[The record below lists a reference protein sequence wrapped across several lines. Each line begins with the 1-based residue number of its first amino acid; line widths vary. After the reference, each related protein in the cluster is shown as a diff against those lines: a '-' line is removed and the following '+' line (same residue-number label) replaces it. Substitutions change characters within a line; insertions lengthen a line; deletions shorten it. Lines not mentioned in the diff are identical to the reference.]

1 LLAVRPLRSQRTIY
15 FWFLAFTGFLV
26 VVSLMTLLG
35 SASELSNSSD
45 ELKNLKVTGPNIEDF
60 VKTQNIDFRLNNN
73 NNQRRLRAADIPK
86 LADDAIVPVSLD
98 DAVNRA
104 FQFFAEF
111 ENKRFKPILDVTL
124 PVVESV
130 DPASPAGLAGVKPG
144 DIVTY
149 LNAAKIESVTGFYFA
164 LNDRPAS
171 ELILKLLRNKRDTIT
186 VVMRIAGKGLIND
199 SNVGLRFVTPLDAVY
214 YTEQETKRQIDQYRR
229 EMLAA
234 IPIDWR
240 ADAANNLMQN
250 ARRLNLIA
258 RGLIDPSGTNPAKI
272 QSREVLAWQHK
283 KYLENVDIY
292 LSQKWKIERRS
303 AAHLTGMGDAVVGLV
318 CSLFI
323 FAIAFGLFWYQRQL
337 PGKKS

>member
-1 LLAVRPLRSQRTIY
+1 
-15 FWFLAFTGFLV
+15 
-26 VVSLMTLLG
+26 MTLLG

-186 VVMRIAGKGLIND
+186 VVMRIAGKGPIND

-292 LSQKWKIERRS
+292 LSQKGKIERRS
-303 AAHLTGMGDAVVGLV
+303 ATHLTGMGDAVVGLV

>member
-1 LLAVRPLRSQRTIY
+1 
-15 FWFLAFTGFLV
+15 
-26 VVSLMTLLG
+26 
-35 SASELSNSSD
+35 
-45 ELKNLKVTGPNIEDF
+45 
-60 VKTQNIDFRLNNN
+60 
-73 NNQRRLRAADIPK
+73 
-86 LADDAIVPVSLD
+86 
-98 DAVNRA
+98 
-104 FQFFAEF
+104 
-111 ENKRFKPILDVTL
+111 
-124 PVVESV
+124 
-130 DPASPAGLAGVKPG
+130 
-144 DIVTY
+144 
-149 LNAAKIESVTGFYFA
+149 
-164 LNDRPAS
+164 
-171 ELILKLLRNKRDTIT
+171 
-186 VVMRIAGKGLIND
+186 MRIAGKGLIND

>member
-1 LLAVRPLRSQRTIY
+1 
-15 FWFLAFTGFLV
+15 
-26 VVSLMTLLG
+26 MTLLG
-35 SASELSNSSD
+35 AASELSSSSD
-45 ELKNLKVTGPNIEDF
+45 ELKNLKVTGPNLEDF
-60 VKTQNIDFRLNNN
+60 VKTQSIDFRLNNN

-86 LADDAIVPVSLD
+86 LADDAIVPVGLD
-98 DAVNRA
+98 EAVNRA

-130 DPASPAGLAGVKPG
+130 DPASPAGLAGIKPG

-149 LNAAKIESVTGFYFA
+149 LNAVKIESVTGFYFA
-164 LNDRPAS
+164 LNDRPAA
-171 ELILKLLRNKRDTIT
+171 EVTLKLLRNKKDAIS
-186 VVMRIAGKGLIND
+186 VVMRIAGKAPIND
-199 SNVGLRFVTPLDAVY
+199 SNVGLRFVTPADAVY
-214 YTEQETKRQIDQYRR
+214 YTEQETKRQVDQYRR
-229 EMLAA
+229 EMLSA

-250 ARRLNLIA
+250 AKRLNLIA
-258 RGLIDPSGTNPAKI
+258 RGIIDPSGANPAKI

-283 KYLENVDIY
+283 KYLENVEVY
-292 LSQKWKIERRS
+292 FSQKWKIERRS
-303 AAHLTGMGDAVVGLV
+303 ADHLAGMGDAVIAII

-337 PGKKS
+337 PGKGA

>member
-1 LLAVRPLRSQRTIY
+1 
-15 FWFLAFTGFLV
+15 
-26 VVSLMTLLG
+26 MTLLG
-35 SASELSNSSD
+35 AASELSSSSD
-45 ELKNLKVTGPNIEDF
+45 ELKNLKVTGPNLEDF
-60 VKTQNIDFRLNNN
+60 VKTQSIDFRLNNN
-73 NNQRRLRAADIPK
+73 NNQRRLRAVDIPK
-86 LADDAIVPVSLD
+86 LADDAIVPVGLD
-98 DAVNRA
+98 EAVNRA

-130 DPASPAGLAGVKPG
+130 DPASPAGLAGIKPG

-149 LNAAKIESVTGFYFA
+149 LNAVKIESVTGFYFA
-164 LNDRPAS
+164 LNDRPAA
-171 ELILKLLRNKRDTIT
+171 EVTLKLLRNKKDAIS
-186 VVMRIAGKGLIND
+186 VVMRIAGKAPIND

-214 YTEQETKRQIDQYRR
+214 FTEQETKRQVDQYRR
-229 EMLAA
+229 EMLSA

-250 ARRLNLIA
+250 AKRLNLIA
-258 RGLIDPSGTNPAKI
+258 RAIIDPSGANPAKI

-283 KYLENVDIY
+283 KYLENVEVY
-292 LSQKWKIERRS
+292 FSQKWKIERRS
-303 AAHLTGMGDAVVGLV
+303 ADHLTGMGDAVVALI

-337 PGKKS
+337 PGKGA

>member
-1 LLAVRPLRSQRTIY
+1 MLAVRPLRSQRTIY

>member
-1 LLAVRPLRSQRTIY
+1 
-15 FWFLAFTGFLV
+15 
-26 VVSLMTLLG
+26 MTLLG
-35 SASELSNSSD
+35 AASELSSSSD
-45 ELKNLKVTGPNIEDF
+45 ELKNLKVTGPNLEDF
-60 VKTQNIDFRLNNN
+60 VKTQSIDFRLNNN
-73 NNQRRLRAADIPK
+73 NNQRRLRAVDIPK
-86 LADDAIVPVSLD
+86 LADDAIVPVGLD
-98 DAVNRA
+98 EAVNRA

-130 DPASPAGLAGVKPG
+130 DPASPAGLAGIRPG

-149 LNAAKIESVTGFYFA
+149 LNAVKIESVTGFYFA
-164 LNDRPAS
+164 LNDRPAA
-171 ELILKLLRNKRDTIT
+171 EVTLKLLRNKKDAIS
-186 VVMRIAGKGLIND
+186 VVMRIAGKAPIND

-214 YTEQETKRQIDQYRR
+214 YTEQETKRQVDQYRR
-229 EMLAA
+229 EMLSA

-250 ARRLNLIA
+250 AKRLNLIA
-258 RGLIDPSGTNPAKI
+258 RAIIDPSGANPAKI

-283 KYLENVDIY
+283 KYLENVEVY
-292 LSQKWKIERRS
+292 FSQKWKIERRS
-303 AAHLTGMGDAVVGLV
+303 ADHLTGMGDAVVALI

-337 PGKKS
+337 PGKGA

>member
-1 LLAVRPLRSQRTIY
+1 MLAVRPLRSQRTIY

-186 VVMRIAGKGLIND
+186 VVMRIAGKGPIND

-272 QSREVLAWQHK
+272 QSKEVLAWQHK

>member
-1 LLAVRPLRSQRTIY
+1 
-15 FWFLAFTGFLV
+15 LAFASFLV
-26 VVSLMTLLG
+26 VASLMALLG

-45 ELKNLKVTGPNIEDF
+45 ELKNLKVTGPNLEDF
-60 VKTQNIDFRLNNN
+60 VKTQSIDFRLNNN

-104 FQFFAEF
+104 FQFFSEF

-130 DPASPAGLAGVKPG
+130 DPASPAGLAGIKPG

-149 LNAAKIESVTGFYFA
+149 LNAVKIESVTGFYFA

-171 ELILKLLRNKRDTIT
+171 EIALKVLRNKRETIS
-186 VVMRIAGKGLIND
+186 VVMRIAGKGPIND
-199 SNVGLRFVTPLDAVY
+199 SNCGLRFVTPPDAVY
-214 YTEQETKRQIDQYRR
+214 YTEQETKRQADQYRR
-229 EMLAA
+229 EMLSA

-272 QSREVLAWQHK
+272 QSKEVLAWQHK

-292 LSQKWKIERRS
+292 FSQKWKIERVS
-303 AAHLTGMGDAVVGLV
+303 AAYLTGMGDAVVGLV

>member
-1 LLAVRPLRSQRTIY
+1 
-15 FWFLAFTGFLV
+15 
-26 VVSLMTLLG
+26 MTLLG
-35 SASELSNSSD
+35 AASELSSSSD
-45 ELKNLKVTGPNIEDF
+45 ELKNLKVTGPNLEDF
-60 VKTQNIDFRLNNN
+60 VKTQSIDFRLNNN
-73 NNQRRLRAADIPK
+73 NNQRRLRAVDIPK
-86 LADDAIVPVSLD
+86 LADDAIVPVGLD
-98 DAVNRA
+98 EAVNRA

-130 DPASPAGLAGVKPG
+130 DPASPAGLAGIKPG

-149 LNAAKIESVTGFYFA
+149 LNAVKIESVTGFYFA
-164 LNDRPAS
+164 LNDRPAA
-171 ELILKLLRNKRDTIT
+171 EVTLKLLRNKKDAIS
-186 VVMRIAGKGLIND
+186 VVMRIAGKAPIND

-214 YTEQETKRQIDQYRR
+214 YTEQETKRQVDQYRR
-229 EMLAA
+229 EMLSA

-250 ARRLNLIA
+250 AKRLNLIA
-258 RGLIDPSGTNPAKI
+258 RAIFDPSGANPAKI

-283 KYLENVDIY
+283 KYLENVEVY
-292 LSQKWKIERRS
+292 FSQKWKIERRS
-303 AAHLTGMGDAVVGLV
+303 ADHLTGMGDAVVALI

-337 PGKKS
+337 PGKGA

>member
-1 LLAVRPLRSQRTIY
+1 MFSFRPPRSQRTIY
-15 FWFLAFTGFLV
+15 FWFLAFASFLV
-26 VVSLMTLLG
+26 VASLMALLG

-45 ELKNLKVTGPNIEDF
+45 ELKNLKVTGPNLEDF
-60 VKTQNIDFRLNNN
+60 VKTQSIDFRLNNN

-104 FQFFAEF
+104 FQFFSEF

-130 DPASPAGLAGVKPG
+130 DPASPAGLAGIKPG

-149 LNAAKIESVTGFYFA
+149 LNAVKIESVTGFYFA

-171 ELILKLLRNKRDTIT
+171 EIALKVLRNKRETIS
-186 VVMRIAGKGLIND
+186 VVMRIAGKGPIND
-199 SNVGLRFVTPLDAVY
+199 SNCGLRFVTPPDAVY
-214 YTEQETKRQIDQYRR
+214 YTEQETKRQADQYRR
-229 EMLAA
+229 EMLSA

-258 RGLIDPSGTNPAKI
+258 KGLIDPSGTNPAKI
-272 QSREVLAWQHK
+272 QSKEVLAWQHK

-292 LSQKWKIERRS
+292 FSQKWKIERVS
-303 AAHLTGMGDAVVGLV
+303 AAYLTGMGDAVVGLV

>member
-1 LLAVRPLRSQRTIY
+1 
-15 FWFLAFTGFLV
+15 
-26 VVSLMTLLG
+26 
-35 SASELSNSSD
+35 
-45 ELKNLKVTGPNIEDF
+45 
-60 VKTQNIDFRLNNN
+60 VKTQSIDFRLTNN
-73 NNQRRLRAADIPK
+73 NNQRRLRAVDIPK
-86 LADDAIVPVSLD
+86 LADDAIVPVGLD
-98 DAVNRA
+98 EAVNRA

-130 DPASPAGLAGVKPG
+130 DPASPAGLAGIKPG

-149 LNAAKIESVTGFYFA
+149 LNAVKIESVTGFYFA
-164 LNDRPAS
+164 LNDRPAA
-171 ELILKLLRNKRDTIT
+171 EVTLKLLRNKKDAIS
-186 VVMRIAGKGLIND
+186 VVMRIAGKAPIND

-214 YTEQETKRQIDQYRR
+214 YTEQETKRQVDQYRR
-229 EMLAA
+229 EMLSA

-250 ARRLNLIA
+250 AKRLNLIA
-258 RGLIDPSGTNPAKI
+258 RAIIDPSGANPAKI

-283 KYLENVDIY
+283 KYLENVEVY
-292 LSQKWKIERRS
+292 FSQKWKIERRS
-303 AAHLTGMGDAVVGLV
+303 ADHLTGMGDAVVALI

-337 PGKKS
+337 PGKGA

>member
-1 LLAVRPLRSQRTIY
+1 
-15 FWFLAFTGFLV
+15 
-26 VVSLMTLLG
+26 MTLLG

-45 ELKNLKVTGPNIEDF
+45 DLKNLKVTGPNIEDF

-164 LNDRPAS
+164 LNDRPAA
-171 ELILKLLRNKRDTIT
+171 ELTLKLLRNKRDTIT
-186 VVMRIAGKGLIND
+186 VVMRIAGKGPIND
-199 SNVGLRFVTPLDAVY
+199 GNVGLRFVTPLDAVY
-214 YTEQETKRQIDQYRR
+214 YTEQETKRQVDQYRR
-229 EMLAA
+229 EMLSA

-258 RGLIDPSGTNPAKI
+258 KGLIDPSGTNPAKI

>member
-1 LLAVRPLRSQRTIY
+1 
-15 FWFLAFTGFLV
+15 LAFSSFLV

-35 SASELSNSSD
+35 AASELSSSSD
-45 ELKNLKVTGPNIEDF
+45 ELKNLKVTGPNLEDF
-60 VKTQNIDFRLNNN
+60 VKTQSIDFRLNNN
-73 NNQRRLRAADIPK
+73 NNQRRLRAVDIPK
-86 LADDAIVPVSLD
+86 LADDAIVPVGLD
-98 DAVNRA
+98 EAVNRA

-130 DPASPAGLAGVKPG
+130 DPASPAGLAGIKPG

-149 LNAAKIESVTGFYFA
+149 LNAVKIESVTGFYFA
-164 LNDRPAS
+164 LNDRPAA
-171 ELILKLLRNKRDTIT
+171 EVTLKLLRNKKDAIS
-186 VVMRIAGKGLIND
+186 VVMRIAGKAPIND

-214 YTEQETKRQIDQYRR
+214 YTEQETKRQVDQYRR
-229 EMLAA
+229 EMLSA

-250 ARRLNLIA
+250 AKRLNLIA
-258 RGLIDPSGTNPAKI
+258 RAIIDPSGANPAKI

-283 KYLENVDIY
+283 KYLENVEVY
-292 LSQKWKIERRS
+292 FSQKWKIERRS
-303 AAHLTGMGDAVVGLV
+303 ADHLTGMGDAVVALI

-337 PGKKS
+337 PGKGA

>member
-1 LLAVRPLRSQRTIY
+1 MA
-15 FWFLAFTGFLV
+15 
-26 VVSLMTLLG
+26 LLG

-45 ELKNLKVTGPNIEDF
+45 ELKNLKVTGPNLEDF
-60 VKTQNIDFRLNNN
+60 VKTQSIDFRLNNN

-104 FQFFAEF
+104 FQFFSEF

-130 DPASPAGLAGVKPG
+130 DPASPAGLAGIKPG

-149 LNAAKIESVTGFYFA
+149 LNAVKIESVTGFYFA

-171 ELILKLLRNKRDTIT
+171 EVALKVLRNKRETIS
-186 VVMRIAGKGLIND
+186 VVMRIAGKGPIND
-199 SNVGLRFVTPLDAVY
+199 SNCGLRFVTPPDAVY
-214 YTEQETKRQIDQYRR
+214 YTEQETKRQADQYRR
-229 EMLAA
+229 EMLSA

-272 QSREVLAWQHK
+272 QSKEVLAWQHK

-292 LSQKWKIERRS
+292 FSQKWKIERLS
-303 AAHLTGMGDAVVGLV
+303 AAYLTGMGDAVVGLV

>member
-1 LLAVRPLRSQRTIY
+1 
-15 FWFLAFTGFLV
+15 
-26 VVSLMTLLG
+26 MTLLG

-186 VVMRIAGKGLIND
+186 VVMRIAGKGPIND

-272 QSREVLAWQHK
+272 QSKEVLAWQHK

>member
-186 VVMRIAGKGLIND
+186 VVMRIAGKGPIND

>member
-1 LLAVRPLRSQRTIY
+1 
-15 FWFLAFTGFLV
+15 
-26 VVSLMTLLG
+26 
-35 SASELSNSSD
+35 
-45 ELKNLKVTGPNIEDF
+45 
-60 VKTQNIDFRLNNN
+60 VKTQSIDFRLNNN
-73 NNQRRLRAADIPK
+73 NNQRRLRAVDIPK
-86 LADDAIVPVSLD
+86 LADDAIVPVGLD
-98 DAVNRA
+98 EAVNRA

-130 DPASPAGLAGVKPG
+130 DPASPAGLAGIKPG

-149 LNAAKIESVTGFYFA
+149 LNAVKIESVTGFYFA
-164 LNDRPAS
+164 LNDRPAA
-171 ELILKLLRNKRDTIT
+171 EVTLKLLRNKKDAIS
-186 VVMRIAGKGLIND
+186 VVMRIAGKAPIND

-214 YTEQETKRQIDQYRR
+214 FTEQETKRQVDQYRR
-229 EMLAA
+229 EMLSA

-250 ARRLNLIA
+250 AKRLNLIA
-258 RGLIDPSGTNPAKI
+258 RAIIDPSGANPAKI

-283 KYLENVDIY
+283 KYLENVEVY
-292 LSQKWKIERRS
+292 FSQKWKIERRS
-303 AAHLTGMGDAVVGLV
+303 ADHLTGMGDAVVALI

-337 PGKKS
+337 PGKGA

>member
-1 LLAVRPLRSQRTIY
+1 M
-15 FWFLAFTGFLV
+15 AFSSFLV

-35 SASELSNSSD
+35 AASELSSSSD
-45 ELKNLKVTGPNIEDF
+45 ELKNLKVTGPNLEDF
-60 VKTQNIDFRLNNN
+60 VKTQSIDFRLTNN
-73 NNQRRLRAADIPK
+73 NNQRRLRAVDIPK
-86 LADDAIVPVSLD
+86 LADDAIVPVGLD
-98 DAVNRA
+98 EAVNRA

-130 DPASPAGLAGVKPG
+130 DPASPAGLAGIKPG

-149 LNAAKIESVTGFYFA
+149 LNAVKIESVTGFYFA
-164 LNDRPAS
+164 LNDRPAA
-171 ELILKLLRNKRDTIT
+171 EVTLKLLRNKKDAIS
-186 VVMRIAGKGLIND
+186 VVMRIAGKAPIND

-214 YTEQETKRQIDQYRR
+214 YTEQETKRQVDQYRR
-229 EMLAA
+229 EMLSA

-250 ARRLNLIA
+250 AKRLNLIA
-258 RGLIDPSGTNPAKI
+258 RAIIDPSGANPAKI

-283 KYLENVDIY
+283 KYLENVEVY
-292 LSQKWKIERRS
+292 FSQKWKIERRS
-303 AAHLTGMGDAVVGLV
+303 ADHLTGMGDAVVALI

-337 PGKKS
+337 PGKGA

>member
-1 LLAVRPLRSQRTIY
+1 
-15 FWFLAFTGFLV
+15 
-26 VVSLMTLLG
+26 MTLLG
-35 SASELSNSSD
+35 AASELSSSSD
-45 ELKNLKVTGPNIEDF
+45 ELKNLKVTGPNLEDF
-60 VKTQNIDFRLNNN
+60 VKTQSIDFRLNNN
-73 NNQRRLRAADIPK
+73 NNQRRLRAVDIPK
-86 LADDAIVPVSLD
+86 LADDAIVPVGLD
-98 DAVNRA
+98 EAVNRA

-130 DPASPAGLAGVKPG
+130 DPASPAGLAGIKPG

-149 LNAAKIESVTGFYFA
+149 LNAVKIESVTGFYFA
-164 LNDRPAS
+164 LNDRPAA
-171 ELILKLLRNKRDTIT
+171 EVTLKLLRNKKDAIS
-186 VVMRIAGKGLIND
+186 VVMRIAGKAPIND

-214 YTEQETKRQIDQYRR
+214 YTEQETKRQVDQYRR
-229 EMLAA
+229 EMLSA

-250 ARRLNLIA
+250 AKRLNLIA
-258 RGLIDPSGTNPAKI
+258 RAIIDPSGANPAKI

-283 KYLENVDIY
+283 KYLENVEVY
-292 LSQKWKIERRS
+292 FSQKWRIERRS
-303 AAHLTGMGDAVVGLV
+303 ADHLTGMGDAVVALI

-337 PGKKS
+337 PGKGA

>member
-1 LLAVRPLRSQRTIY
+1 
-15 FWFLAFTGFLV
+15 
-26 VVSLMTLLG
+26 MTLLG

-186 VVMRIAGKGLIND
+186 VVMRIAGKGPIND

>member
-1 LLAVRPLRSQRTIY
+1 
-15 FWFLAFTGFLV
+15 
-26 VVSLMTLLG
+26 MTLLG
-35 SASELSNSSD
+35 AASELSSSSD
-45 ELKNLKVTGPNIEDF
+45 ELKNLKVTGPNLEDF
-60 VKTQNIDFRLNNN
+60 VKTQSIDFRLTNN
-73 NNQRRLRAADIPK
+73 NNQRRLRAVDIPK
-86 LADDAIVPVSLD
+86 LADDAIVPVGLD
-98 DAVNRA
+98 EAVNRA

-130 DPASPAGLAGVKPG
+130 DPASPAGLAGIKPG

-149 LNAAKIESVTGFYFA
+149 LNAVKIESVTGFYFA
-164 LNDRPAS
+164 LNDRPAA
-171 ELILKLLRNKRDTIT
+171 EVTLKLLRNKKDAIS
-186 VVMRIAGKGLIND
+186 VVMRIAGKAPIND

-214 YTEQETKRQIDQYRR
+214 FTEQETKRQVDQYRR
-229 EMLAA
+229 EMLSA

-250 ARRLNLIA
+250 AKRLNLIA
-258 RGLIDPSGTNPAKI
+258 RAIIDPSGANPAKI

-283 KYLENVDIY
+283 KYLENVEVY
-292 LSQKWKIERRS
+292 FSQKWKIERRS
-303 AAHLTGMGDAVVGLV
+303 ADHLTGMGDAVVALI

-337 PGKKS
+337 PGKGA

>member
-1 LLAVRPLRSQRTIY
+1 
-15 FWFLAFTGFLV
+15 
-26 VVSLMTLLG
+26 MTLLG
-35 SASELSNSSD
+35 AASELSSSSD
-45 ELKNLKVTGPNIEDF
+45 ELKSLKVTGPNLEDF
-60 VKTQNIDFRLNNN
+60 VKTQSIDFRLNS
-73 NNQRRLRAADIPK
+73 NNQRRLRASDIPK
-86 LADDAIVPVSLD
+86 LADDAIVPVGLD
-98 DAVNRA
+98 EAVNRA

-149 LNAAKIESVTGFYFA
+149 LNAVKIESVTGFYFA

-171 ELILKLLRNKRDTIT
+171 EITLKLLRNKRETIA
-186 VVMRIAGKGLIND
+186 VVMRIAGKGPIND

-214 YTEQETKRQIDQYRR
+214 YTEQEPKRQVDQYRR
-229 EMLAA
+229 EMLPA

-250 ARRLNLIA
+250 AKRLNLIA
-258 RGLIDPSGTNPAKI
+258 RGIIDPSGANPAKI

-283 KYLENVDIY
+283 KYLENVEVY
-292 LSQKWKIERRS
+292 FSQKWKIERSS
-303 AAHLTGMGDAVVGLV
+303 ADYLTGMGDAVAALV

-337 PGKKS
+337 PGKNA

>member
-1 LLAVRPLRSQRTIY
+1 LFALRPPGSQRTIY
-15 FWFLAFTGFLV
+15 FWFLAFTSFLV

-35 SASELSNSSD
+35 AASELSSSSD
-45 ELKNLKVTGPNIEDF
+45 ELKNLKVTGPNLEDF
-60 VKTQNIDFRLNNN
+60 VKTQSIDFRLNNN

-124 PVVESV
+124 PVIESV
-130 DPASPAGLAGVKPG
+130 EPLSPAGLAGVKTG

-149 LNAAKIESVTGFYFA
+149 LNAVKIESVAGFYFA
-164 LNDRPAS
+164 LNDRPAA
-171 ELILKLLRNKRDTIT
+171 ELTLKLLRNKREPVS
-186 VVMRIAGKGLIND
+186 VVMRITGKGQIND
-199 SNVGLRFVTPLDAVY
+199 SNIGLRFVTPPDAVY
-214 YTEQETKRQIDQYRR
+214 YTEQETKRQADQYRR
-229 EMLAA
+229 EMLSA

-258 RGLIDPSGTNPAKI
+258 RGLIDPSGANTAKI

-283 KYLENVDIY
+283 KYLENVEVY
-292 LSQKWKIERRS
+292 FSQKWKIERRS
-303 AAHLTGMGDAVVGLV
+303 ADYLTGMGDAVVALV

-337 PGKKS
+337 PGKSA

>member
-1 LLAVRPLRSQRTIY
+1 MFALSPPRSQRTIY
-15 FWFLAFTGFLV
+15 FWFLAFTSFLV

-35 SASELSNSSD
+35 AASELSSSSD
-45 ELKNLKVTGPNIEDF
+45 ELKNLKVTGPNLEDF

-124 PVVESV
+124 PVIESV
-130 DPASPAGLAGVKPG
+130 EPGSPAGLAGVKPG
-144 DIVTY
+144 DVVTY
-149 LNAAKIESVTGFYFA
+149 LNAVKIESVTGFYFA
-164 LNDRPAS
+164 LNDRPAA
-171 ELILKLLRNKRDTIT
+171 ELTLKLLRNKRDTIS
-186 VVMRIAGKGLIND
+186 VVLRITGKGSIND
-199 SNVGLRFVTPLDAVY
+199 SNVGLRFITPLDAVY
-214 YTEQETKRQIDQYRR
+214 YTEQETKRQADQYRR
-229 EMLAA
+229 EMLSV

-258 RGLIDPSGTNPAKI
+258 RGIIDPSGANPAKI

-283 KYLENVDIY
+283 KYLENVEVY
-292 LSQKWKIERRS
+292 FSQKWKIERRS
-303 AAHLTGMGDAVVGLV
+303 ADYLTGMGDAVVALV

-337 PGKKS
+337 PGKSA

>member
-1 LLAVRPLRSQRTIY
+1 VGL
-15 FWFLAFTGFLV
+15 
-26 VVSLMTLLG
+26 
-35 SASELSNSSD
+35 D
-45 ELKNLKVTGPNIEDF
+45 E
-60 VKTQNIDFRLNNN
+60 
-73 NNQRRLRAADIPK
+73 
-86 LADDAIVPVSLD
+86 
-98 DAVNRA
+98 AVNRA

-130 DPASPAGLAGVKPG
+130 DPASPAGLAGIKPG

-149 LNAAKIESVTGFYFA
+149 LNAVKIESVTGFYFA
-164 LNDRPAS
+164 LNDRPAA
-171 ELILKLLRNKRDTIT
+171 EVTLKLLRNKKDAIS
-186 VVMRIAGKGLIND
+186 VVMRIAGKAPIND

-214 YTEQETKRQIDQYRR
+214 YTEQETKRQVDQYRR
-229 EMLAA
+229 EMLSA

-250 ARRLNLIA
+250 AKRLNLIA
-258 RGLIDPSGTNPAKI
+258 RAIIDPSGANPAKI

-283 KYLENVDIY
+283 KYLENVEVY
-292 LSQKWKIERRS
+292 FSQKWKIERRS
-303 AAHLTGMGDAVVGLV
+303 ADHLTGMGDAVVALI

-337 PGKKS
+337 PGKGA

>member
-1 LLAVRPLRSQRTIY
+1 MLAVRPLRSQRTIY

-45 ELKNLKVTGPNIEDF
+45 DLKNLKVTGPNIEDF

-164 LNDRPAS
+164 LNDRPAA
-171 ELILKLLRNKRDTIT
+171 ELTLKLLRNKRDTIT
-186 VVMRIAGKGLIND
+186 VVMRIAGKGPIND
-199 SNVGLRFVTPLDAVY
+199 GNVGLRFVTPLDAVY
-214 YTEQETKRQIDQYRR
+214 YTEQETKRQVDQYRR
-229 EMLAA
+229 EMLSA

-258 RGLIDPSGTNPAKI
+258 KGLIDPSGTNPAKI

>member
-1 LLAVRPLRSQRTIY
+1 MFALRPPRSQRTIY
-15 FWFLAFTGFLV
+15 FWFLAFASFLV
-26 VVSLMTLLG
+26 VASLMALLG

-45 ELKNLKVTGPNIEDF
+45 ELKNLKVTGPNLEDF
-60 VKTQNIDFRLNNN
+60 VKTQSIDFRLNNN

-86 LADDAIVPVSLD
+86 LADDAIVPVGLD

-124 PVVESV
+124 PVIESV
-130 DPASPAGLAGVKPG
+130 DPASPAGLAGIKPG

-149 LNAAKIESVTGFYFA
+149 LNSVKIESVTGFYFA
-164 LNDRPAS
+164 LNDRPAA
-171 ELILKLLRNKRDTIT
+171 EIMLKLLRNKKETIT
-186 VVMRIAGKGLIND
+186 VVMRMTGKGTIND
-199 SNVGLRFVTPLDAVY
+199 SNCGLRFVTPLDAVY
-214 YTEQETKRQIDQYRR
+214 YTEQETKRQADQYRR
-229 EMLAA
+229 EMLAV

-258 RGLIDPSGTNPAKI
+258 KGLIDPSGTNPAKI

-283 KYLENVDIY
+283 KYLENVDLY
-292 LSQKWKIERRS
+292 FSQKWKIERVS
-303 AAHLTGMGDAVVGLV
+303 AAYLTGMGDAVVGLV

-323 FAIAFGLFWYQRQL
+323 FAIALGLFWYQRQL
-337 PGKKS
+337 PAKKS

>member
-1 LLAVRPLRSQRTIY
+1 
-15 FWFLAFTGFLV
+15 
-26 VVSLMTLLG
+26 MTLLG

>member
-1 LLAVRPLRSQRTIY
+1 LFALRPPRSQRTIY
-15 FWFLAFTGFLV
+15 FWFLAFASFLV
-26 VVSLMTLLG
+26 IASLMALLG

-45 ELKNLKVTGPNIEDF
+45 ELKNLKVTGPNLEDF
-60 VKTQNIDFRLNNN
+60 VKTQTIDFRLNNN
-73 NNQRRLRAADIPK
+73 NNQRRLRATDIPK
-86 LADDAIVPVSLD
+86 LADDAIVPVGLD

-130 DPASPAGLAGVKPG
+130 DPASPAGLAGIKPG

-149 LNAAKIESVTGFYFA
+149 LNAVKIESVTGFYFV

-171 ELILKLLRNKRDTIT
+171 EITLKLLRNKKETIS
-186 VVMRIAGKGLIND
+186 VVMRTTGKGPITD
-199 SNVGLRFVTPLDAVY
+199 SNCGLRFVTPPDAVY
-214 YTEQETKRQIDQYRR
+214 YTEQETKRQADQYRR
-229 EMLAA
+229 EMLSA

-258 RGLIDPSGTNPAKI
+258 KGLIDPSGTNPAKI

-283 KYLENVDIY
+283 KYLENVDLY
-292 LSQKWKIERRS
+292 FSQKWKIERVS
-303 AAHLTGMGDAVVGLV
+303 AAYLTGMGDAVVGLV

-337 PGKKS
+337 PAKKS

>member
-1 LLAVRPLRSQRTIY
+1 
-15 FWFLAFTGFLV
+15 
-26 VVSLMTLLG
+26 MTLLG

-186 VVMRIAGKGLIND
+186 VVMRIAGKGPIND

-240 ADAANNLMQN
+240 ADASNNLMQN

-323 FAIAFGLFWYQRQL
+323 FAIAFGLFWYQRQFL
-337 PGKKS
+337 GKKS

>member
-1 LLAVRPLRSQRTIY
+1 
-15 FWFLAFTGFLV
+15 
-26 VVSLMTLLG
+26 MTLLG
-35 SASELSNSSD
+35 AASELSSSSD
-45 ELKNLKVTGPNIEDF
+45 ELKNLKVTGPNLEDF
-60 VKTQNIDFRLNNN
+60 VKTQSIDFRLNNN

-86 LADDAIVPVSLD
+86 LADDAIVPVGLD
-98 DAVNRA
+98 EAVNRA

-149 LNAAKIESVTGFYFA
+149 LNAVKIESVTGFYFA
-164 LNDRPAS
+164 LNDRPAA
-171 ELILKLLRNKRDTIT
+171 EVTLKLLRNKKDAIS
-186 VVMRIAGKGLIND
+186 VVMRIAGKAPIND

-214 YTEQETKRQIDQYRR
+214 YTEQETKRQVDQYRR
-229 EMLAA
+229 EMLSA

-250 ARRLNLIA
+250 AKRLNLIA
-258 RGLIDPSGTNPAKI
+258 RAIIDPSGANTAKI

-283 KYLENVDIY
+283 KYLENVEVY
-292 LSQKWKIERRS
+292 FSQKWKIERRS
-303 AAHLTGMGDAVVGLV
+303 ADHLTGMGDAVVALI

-337 PGKKS
+337 PGKGA

>member
-1 LLAVRPLRSQRTIY
+1 
-15 FWFLAFTGFLV
+15 
-26 VVSLMTLLG
+26 MTLLG
-35 SASELSNSSD
+35 AASELSSSSD
-45 ELKNLKVTGPNIEDF
+45 ELKNLKVTGPNLEDF
-60 VKTQNIDFRLNNN
+60 VKTQSIDFRLTNN
-73 NNQRRLRAADIPK
+73 NNQRRLRAVDIPK
-86 LADDAIVPVSLD
+86 LADDAIVPVGLD
-98 DAVNRA
+98 EAVNRA

-130 DPASPAGLAGVKPG
+130 DPASPAGLAGIKPG

-149 LNAAKIESVTGFYFA
+149 LNAVKIESVTGFYFA
-164 LNDRPAS
+164 LNDRPAA
-171 ELILKLLRNKRDTIT
+171 EVTLKLLRNKKDAIS
-186 VVMRIAGKGLIND
+186 VVMRIAGKAPIND

-214 YTEQETKRQIDQYRR
+214 YTEQETKRQVDQYRR
-229 EMLAA
+229 EMLSA

-250 ARRLNLIA
+250 AKRLNLIA
-258 RGLIDPSGTNPAKI
+258 RAIIDPSGANPAKI

-283 KYLENVDIY
+283 KYLENVEVY
-292 LSQKWKIERRS
+292 FSQKWKIERRS
-303 AAHLTGMGDAVVGLV
+303 ADHLTGMGDAVVALI

-337 PGKKS
+337 PGKGA